1 MPLNPAALKQSL
13 TKLGQK
19 GSTPASRA
27 DGAKKFAE
35 AYDSYAKT
43 ATALAL
49 GVPFTPTGA
58 ETAKMLPA
66 LIPAFAAP
74 TGNPA
79 VVANAFGAAVTAY
92 WTGAVFGTG
101 IAAPPTG
108 VAALVPALQTLLL
121 NPQNPLDLAMGQ
133 IASALDA
140 CTRTVLVTFVQPP
153 PAPPIVSP
161 IG

>member
-1 MPLNPAALKQSL
+1 VPLNPASLKQALSS
-13 TKLGQK
+13 LGQR
-19 GSTPASRA
+19 GSNPSSRV

-43 ATALAL
+43 AVALAL
-49 GVPFTPTGA
+49 GVPFTRTGA
-58 ETAKMLPA
+58 ETAKMLGP
-66 LIPAFAAP
+66 LIPAFLPP
-74 TGNPA
+74 TGNPVA
-79 VVANAFGAAVTAY
+79 VANALAAGVTAY

-108 VAALVPALQTLLL
+108 GPALAAALQVLLL

-133 IASALDA
+133 IAAALDG

-153 PAPPIVSP
+153 PAPPIITP